1 MTICKTKKF
10 AVLAV
15 MSASLVITACGNQP
29 LSEDEQGATE
39 LATQAPDT
47 RPQGFAAIKQAAA
60 QGDMEAQ
67 YQLGLWYEEDHPES
81 PRDLVRAY
89 AWYKLS
95 AEQGDFGAKYA
106 MERFEAQLT
115 NEERATAEDLVGR
128 WALGDAL
135 EK

>member
-10 AVLAV
+10 AVLAM
-15 MSASLVITACGNQP
+15 MSASLAITACSNQP
-29 LSEDEQGATE
+29 VSEDEQGATE
-39 LATQAPDT
+39 LTTQAPDT

-60 QGDMEAQ
+60 QGDMDAQ
-67 YQLGLWYEEDHPES
+67 YQLGLWYEEGHPES
-81 PRDLVRAY
+81 PRDMVRAY

-128 WALGDAL
+128 WTLGDAL